1 MVAVWTAYEIGVD
14 SKVIRAIVLAGC
26 YPTLVEPLMNSSD
39 GDSDDEAMAD
49 PVELE
54 MAGEPR
60 AYRTSRARGGEA
72 QGVRARGTRERP
84 LTPDPQE
91 PEELVEE
98 DLVEQLVEEDL
109 VEEDLVEEIID
120 ELPQARPRRTREIEC
135 PRDPV
140 EVLRMWPHS
149 SSVHDHCPAQPPA
162 APARPAGKHRADDKI
177 ALAHLALDL
186 YREIEGLPSA
196 TAACNNQGC
205 EARIQA
211 LRGALI
217 EACLLVQRAVMMT
230 TSGKAEIEVR
240 VRELL
245 ELVEP

>member
-1 MVAVWTAYEIGVD
+1 
-14 SKVIRAIVLAGC
+14 VLAGC

-54 MAGEPR
+54 IAGEPR
-60 AYRTSRARGGEA
+60 AYRTSRARVDEA

-84 LTPDPQE
+84 LTAPEPDDPDE
-91 PEELVEE
+91 LDELVEEE
-98 DLVEQLVEEDL
+98 DLVEDLVEQDL
-109 VEEDLVEEIID
+109 VEESVEQ
-120 ELPQARPRRTREIEC
+120 LPQARPRRTREIEC
-135 PRDPV
+135 ARDPA

-149 SSVHDHCPAQPPA
+149 SSVDDDCPAPAHTAPA
-162 APARPAGKHRADDKI
+162 APAGKHRAEDKI

-186 YREIEGLPSA
+186 YREIEGLSPA
-196 TAACNNQGC
+196 PTTCHDQRC
-205 EARIQA
+205 QARIHT

-217 EACLLVQRAVMMT
+217 EACLLVQRAAMMT
-230 TSGKAEIEVR
+230 PLGKAELEGR

-245 ELVEP
+245 ALVEP